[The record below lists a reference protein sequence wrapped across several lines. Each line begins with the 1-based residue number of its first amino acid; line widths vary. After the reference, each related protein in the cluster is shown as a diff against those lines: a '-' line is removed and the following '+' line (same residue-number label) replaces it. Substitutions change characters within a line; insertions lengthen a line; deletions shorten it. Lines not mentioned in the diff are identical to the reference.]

1 VRPIVFFALVFAAV
15 LVVVPGTAIA
25 DSATHTYELH
35 MEAPNFGVAANGDR
49 IEVDGMADFSVDPKS
64 VSGGGKFTHTASD
77 GTVRGA
83 GTWTATGLLDYQSYG
98 CGIVHF
104 PPDQGGDVILPPNFC
119 GGKVKMAV
127 TLTTPIG
134 SLPAIMTVVC
144 IIGPNPPN
152 SAFSTHSEG
161 VQLDVPGVV
170 NFNHSAGG
178 DNVIIQTS

>member
-1 VRPIVFFALVFAAV
+1 MRTIVLFALALAAT

-25 DSATHTYELH
+25 DSAMHTYELH
-35 MEAPNFGVAANGDR
+35 MEGPNFGVAANGDR
-49 IEVDGMADFSVDPKS
+49 IEVDGMADFSVNPKS
-64 VSGGGKFTHTASD
+64 ASGSGTFKHTASD
-77 GTVRGA
+77 GAVEGA
-83 GTWTATGLLDYQSYG
+83 GTWTATDLLDYQSYG

-104 PPDQGGDVILPPNFC
+104 PDRDVTLPPNFC
-119 GGKVKMAV
+119 GGKVKLRV

-134 SLPAIMTVVC
+134 ILPAIMTVVC

-170 NFNHSAGG
+170 NFNHTDGG